1 MTLSLF
7 ASHCLAFVAL
17 LLAGLQIKDHYIIEF
32 PKLEQEVKEKFGA
45 DYVLKYVSLPP
56 RVSQMNLKIF
66 VTH

>member
-17 LLAGLQIKDHYIIEF
+17 LLAGQQIKDHYIIEF
-32 PKLEQEVKEKFGA
+32 PKLEQEVKE

-66 VTH
+66 VTR